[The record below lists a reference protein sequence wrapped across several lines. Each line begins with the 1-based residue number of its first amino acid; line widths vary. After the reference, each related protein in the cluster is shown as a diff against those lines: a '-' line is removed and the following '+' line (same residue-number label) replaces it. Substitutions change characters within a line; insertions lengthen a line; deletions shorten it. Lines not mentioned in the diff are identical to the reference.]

1 MENDRV
7 EGTTGRVLADYLL
20 VSPGCSCHGGHKP
33 SIEHR
38 GGHFYGRQ
46 LCLATA
52 WPRYGRS
59 ILTI

>member
-1 MENDRV
+1 MEKD
-7 EGTTGRVLADYLL
+7 TGNQENRVLADYLL
-20 VSPGCSCHGGHKP
+20 VPPGVPRHGGHKP
-33 SIEHR
+33 SIEHQ

-59 ILTI
+59 IPAI